1 MNQAALS
8 YAALFR
14 ATLPETALEIAALLV
29 LVVDLGFLRKAALQ
43 IRTAVAAVI
52 GIAGCIAA
60 VWAVYAAGWG
70 GFGAGS
76 DLLLAAGGS
85 AGVAQV
91 AILVLTALTLLLVV
105 DSGSADSSF
114 TRNAG
119 EYVSVVLMAA
129 AGGLIISAAQDLLV
143 IFVGLELLSLGLYIL
158 TAFAKQSGKSAE
170 AAIKYYLFGGMSAA
184 FLLFGFSYLYGLSGS
199 TSLPKIVLGTYLAS
213 ARGGTPLLLIALVMI
228 AAGLGFK
235 IAAFPFHLWAP
246 DTYEGAPAP
255 AAAFI
260 ASVSKVAS
268 FALLISISYA
278 ILWWPAMLHLKGG
291 GVTFTS
297 SLAGTPQPP
306 VTVGFVTSWPMI
318 LMDLSVLSM
327 IFGNLAALAQS
338 SVRRLLAY
346 SAIAH
351 AGYIL
356 LGLAFFGWTNLSAEA
371 ILYYIVTYGLTT
383 IGAFGV
389 VGVVERATG
398 SDKLDAFLGL
408 HKRNPLLAAVLL
420 VLFLS
425 LAGIPPLV
433 GFWAKFNLFA
443 AVLTLGSGPFPV
455 PGPLSSLPH
464 EALILVA
471 LAIAFSAVSL
481 YYYLQVLKRAY
492 VMPATDESPIK
503 AHPVTLAVLV
513 LITAAVIVL
522 GCFPA
527 LLQNWIASFYGM

>member
-1 MNQAALS
+1 MN

-14 ATLPETALEIAALLV
+14 ATLPETVLEIAALLV
-29 LVVDLGFLRKAALQ
+29 LVFDLGFLRRAAGKTRIVAAAL
-43 IRTAVAAVI
+43 VGV
-52 GIAGCIAA
+52 AGCATA
-60 VWAVYAAGWG
+60 LWAVYAAGWYG
-70 GFGAGS
+70 VSAGS
-76 DLLLAAGGS
+76 DVLLAAGGT
-85 AGVAQV
+85 AAVAQV
-91 AILVLTALTLLLVV
+91 AILVLTALTLLLLI
-105 DSGSADSSF
+105 DTDF
-114 TRNAG
+114 TRNPG

-158 TAFAKQSGKSAE
+158 TAFAKKSGKSAE
-170 AAIKYYLFGGMSAA
+170 AALKYYLFGGMSAA

-199 TSLPKIVLGTYLAS
+199 TYLPRVVYGVNNAAFS
-213 ARGGTPLLLIALVMI
+213 GGSPLLLIALVMI

-235 IAAFPFHLWAP
+235 VAAVPFQFWAP

-268 FALLISISYA
+268 FALLISIGYA
-278 ILWWPAMLHLKGG
+278 ALHYLQTLMQNS
-291 GVTFTS
+291 GVT
-297 SLAGTPQPP
+297 SLGYPTAGVTAASGPLHNS
-306 VTVGFVTSWPMI
+306 VTVFYGWCLI
-318 LMDLSVLSM
+318 LVVLSAASM
-327 IFGNLAALAQS
+327 VFGNLAALAQT

-356 LGLAFFGWTNLSAEA
+356 LGLAFLSWPNRIPQAV
-371 ILYYIVTYGLTT
+371 LYYILTYGLTT

-389 VGVVERATG
+389 VSVVERATG
-398 SDKLDAFLGL
+398 SDKLDSFLGL
-408 HKRNPLLAAVLL
+408 QKRNPLLAAVML

-443 AVLTLGSGPFPV
+443 AVLSGIGGNLRLGEAWL
-455 PGPLSSLPH
+455 PL
-464 EALILVA
+464 ALVA
-471 LAIAFSAVSL
+471 VAIAFSAVSL

-492 VMPATDESPIK
+492 VLPAADNTPIK
-503 AHPVTLAVLV
+503 AHPVTLAVLL
-513 LITAAVIVL
+513 LIAAAVVVL

-527 LLQNWIASFYGM
+527 LLQNWIAAFYTGV

>member
-1 MNQAALS
+1 MNYPGFYS
-8 YAALFR
+8 DLFR

-29 LVVDLGFLRKAALQ
+29 LVVDLGFLRKSALKT
-43 IRTAVAAVI
+43 RVAVASLLGV
-52 GIAGCIAA
+52 AGCGAA
-60 VWAVYAAGWG
+60 FWCAFV
-70 GFGAGS
+70 AGS
-76 DLLLAAGGS
+76 TGLTVDGEILLSAGGA
-85 AGVAQV
+85 AGVAQ
-91 AILVLTALTLLLVV
+91 AGILVLTALTLLLLI
-105 DSGSADSSF
+105 DSVF
-114 TRNAG
+114 TRHVS

-129 AGGLIISAAQDLLV
+129 AGGLIIAAAQDLLV

-158 TAFAKQSGKSAE
+158 TAFAKSSGKSAE
-170 AAIKYYLFGGMSAA
+170 AALKYYLFGGMSAA
-184 FLLFGFSYLYGLSGS
+184 FLLFGFSYLYGISGS
-199 TSLPKIVLGTYLAS
+199 TNLHEILLATFYS
-213 ARGGTPLLLIALVMI
+213 TASGGAPLLYVALVLI

-235 IAAFPFHLWAP
+235 VAAVPFHLWAP

-268 FALLISISYA
+268 FALFISIGAAALHVFDGVHELRFAA
-278 ILWWPAMLHLKGG
+278 I
-291 GVTFTS
+291 TS
-297 SLAGTPQPP
+297 GPLPKYLGIWIPWSL
-306 VTVGFVTSWPMI
+306 I
-318 LMDLSVLSM
+318 LTLLSVGSM
-327 IFGNLAALAQS
+327 VLGNLAALAQT

-356 LGLAFFGWTNLSAEA
+356 LGLAFFSHSNTSASA
-371 ILYYIVTYGLTT
+371 ILYYILTYGLTT

-389 VGVVERATG
+389 VSVVERATG

-443 AVLTLGSGPFPV
+443 AVLSVSAGPV
-455 PGPLSSLPH
+455 PF
-464 EALILVA
+464 ALVA
-471 LAIAFSAVSL
+471 LAIAMSAVSL

-492 VMPATDESPIK
+492 VMPAVDESPIK
-503 AHPVTLAVLV
+503 AHPVTLAVL
-513 LITAAVIVL
+513 LAIAAAVVVS
-522 GCFPA
+522 GCLPS
-527 LLQNWIASFYGM
+527 LLQGWIGSFYR